1 MCRRRAI
8 RKYHFGGDVLACNI
22 MPVVA
27 GNVLETSFREVW
39 ENSPWFKKLRG
50 ISRAD
55 LETCSECEKYAYCG
69 RCPAQALVEDGD
81 LMGPSKDACAQA
93 EAKEEAWGRAVP

>member
-1 MCRRRAI
+1 RYANI
-8 RKYHFGGDVLACNI
+8 TSAGDVLACNI

-27 GNVLETSFREVW
+27 GNVLEKSFREIW

-50 ISRAD
+50 ITRAD

-93 EAKEEAWGRAVP
+93 EAKEEAWKRGA